1 MAVESVHS
9 FLSQNLVGK
18 LSPFCTGLLTFLS
31 TACGWGKMPIYKGES
46 AAWDMT
52 IPHPVEN
59 F

>member
-9 FLSQNLVGK
+9 FLFQNLVSK

-31 TACGWGKMPIYKGES
+31 TACGWVKMPIYKGES
-46 AAWDMT
+46 AAWGVT